1 MQSEAHRRGSSLTD
15 AIIRDVQRMVY
26 CLRMYQRPLGA
37 RGVAAYCSYRL
48 FGSPRSLTIKPV
60 GTPSSVTLRMRTGDI
75 SIYEE
80 VLLRG
85 QYALPV
91 TFMPKTIVDLGAN
104 IGMASVYYANQYPE
118 AKIVAAEAEASNFAA
133 LCQNVRSYRNILPVH
148 AAVWSGDGL
157 VTMTTP
163 EGTDAGIDTLTFAV
177 REGDGTQVRSVTMTT
192 LMRET
197 GISSIDLLKV
207 DIEGA
212 EKEVFEAASDWVHGI
227 RCIAIEL
234 HDRFKPGCTSALRSV
249 TGDFLE
255 SQRGETTF
263 YIRKSSCLSP
273 PQEQL
278 PS

>member
-1 MQSEAHRRGSSLTD
+1 MGAYRFLSRALITRNGRILGLRSMQNEAQRRGPSLIDT
-15 AIIRDVQRMVY
+15 IIRDVQRIVY
-26 CLRMYQRPLGA
+26 CLRMA
-37 RGVAAYCSYRL
+37 
-48 FGSPRSLTIKPV
+48 F
-60 GTPSSVTLRMRTGDI
+60 
-75 SIYEE
+75 
-80 VLLRG
+80 
-85 QYALPV
+85 PV

-118 AKIVAAEAEASNFAA
+118 AKIVAVEAEASNFAA
-133 LCQNVRSYRNILPVH
+133 LCRNVRSYRNTLPVH

-212 EKEVFEAASDWVHGI
+212 EKEVFEAASDWIHGI
-227 RCIAIEL
+227 GCIAIEL
-234 HDRFKPGCTSALRSV
+234 HDRFKPGCASALRSV

-273 PQEQL
+273 PEERVA
-278 PS
+278 S